1 MQEQTITAT
10 REMLRLAGLE
20 LPQDRITALAAGA
33 ATFGAA
39 RQQLLAI
46 DYGDAEPA
54 ARFRPPAA
62 R

>member
-1 MQEQTITAT
+1 
-10 REMLRLAGLE
+10 MLRLAGLE